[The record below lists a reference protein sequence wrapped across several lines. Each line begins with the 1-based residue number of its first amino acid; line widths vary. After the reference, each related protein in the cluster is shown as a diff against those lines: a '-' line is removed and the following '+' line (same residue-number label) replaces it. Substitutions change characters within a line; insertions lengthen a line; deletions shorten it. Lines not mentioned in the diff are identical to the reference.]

1 VLIRP
6 GSDHQAAVGNQAHP
20 WLANWT
26 GTGIAVDQGTI
37 SQYCGGNIEPC
48 ADLTIEINGTTY
60 GTVDDPCGATA
71 SVNVHDSN
79 GNDVG
84 SLVSGS
90 WVVPNN
96 VFLRFL
102 FATGDDTSLTHIV
115 DADSAGTYTAITDD
129 GSSGTITV
137 SINGGAFGAFSNP
150 TTLVAT
156 NTIAVKRTTFS
167 AAGWVKLT
175 GTY

>member
-1 VLIRP
+1 
-6 GSDHQAAVGNQAHP
+6 
-20 WLANWT
+20 
-26 GTGIAVDQGTI
+26 
-37 SQYCGGNIEPC
+37 
-48 ADLTIEINGTTY
+48 
-60 GTVDDPCGATA
+60 
-71 SVNVHDSN
+71 
-79 GNDVG
+79 
-84 SLVSGS
+84 
-90 WVVPNN
+90 VVPND

-102 FATGDDTSLTHIV
+102 FATGDNTSLTHIV

-137 SINGGAFGAFSNP
+137 SVNGGAFGAFANP
-150 TTLVAT
+150 TALVAT